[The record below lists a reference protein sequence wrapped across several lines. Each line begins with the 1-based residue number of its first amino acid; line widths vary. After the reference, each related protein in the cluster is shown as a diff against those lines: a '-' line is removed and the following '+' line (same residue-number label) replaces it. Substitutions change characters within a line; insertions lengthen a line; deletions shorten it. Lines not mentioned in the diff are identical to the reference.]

1 MKLGT
6 ISPGLRRF
14 LTAFAVLAA
23 LTTLWSLASPLM
35 SVPDEQAH
43 TIKAGA
49 VVRGQL
55 QGESGTAQG
64 ERSQVVVPAYIAAVD
79 GLPACFAWKA
89 TVAAGCS
96 PPLPAEETPVKALT
110 SAGNYNPMYYAV
122 TGLPSLVLSGAK
134 AIYGMRVVSGLLS
147 AAFLALAFSALG
159 GLHQRRLPL
168 LIGSFAV
175 TPMVLFL
182 AGAVNPNA
190 LEIAS
195 TLAVF
200 TGLCLSWERISAKG
214 AWSMPLAMAAVS
226 AAVLANTRAASLVWL
241 ALAVAG
247 SLLLFGFRPLV
258 TVLRRPFLWAM
269 VAVVGIGCALSLL
282 WLQAANSLQNL
293 MGQGI
298 DATPLEVVT
307 IMLDRTFDFAA
318 GYVSYLGWLDTLGPA
333 GVLVIWS
340 ALILSSLVAA
350 LSAASRAGRLAVG
363 FLLACVIAL
372 PALLQIPLAKD
383 VGIIWQGR
391 YILALVVVLIA
402 SCGIALRHCTAGNS
416 EAVRRGIKLTL
427 GLMVFGHFYSF
438 VYGLR
443 RYVIGIQDTSN
454 WGDMIAA
461 PLWQPPFGWVV
472 LALAYVAVLTA
483 GAVLL
488 YRSITRVQEPPAAD
502 SPAPGSGSAG
512 AVTPQSTGAKSA
524 AAEDAR
530 PLPTA

>member
-1 MKLGT
+1 M
-6 ISPGLRRF
+6 SPGLLRF
-14 LTAFAVLAA
+14 LTAFAVLAM
-23 LTTLWSLASPLM
+23 LTTIWSLASPLM

-43 TIKAGA
+43 TIKAAA

-64 ERSQVVVPAYIAAVD
+64 ERSQVVVPTYIAAVD

-89 TVAAGCS
+89 TVAADCS
-96 PPLPAEETPVKALT
+96 PTLTADETPVKALT

-122 TGLPSLVLSGAK
+122 TGLPSLALSGAQ

-147 AAFLALAFSALG
+147 AVFLALAFSALG
-159 GLHQRRLPL
+159 GLQRRRLPL
-168 LIGSFAV
+168 LVGSFAV

-200 TGLCLSWERISAKG
+200 TGLCLSWDRINSKG
-214 AWSMPLAMAAVS
+214 AWSVPLAMAAVS

-247 SLLLFGFRPLV
+247 SLLLFGLRPLLAI
-258 TVLRRPFLWAM
+258 LRQRFLWAM
-269 VAVVGIGCALSLL
+269 VAVVGLGCALSLL
-282 WLQAANSLQNL
+282 WLRAANSLQNL

-298 DATPLEVVT
+298 DATPLEVAT

-318 GYVSYLGWLDTLGPA
+318 GYVSYLGWLDTLGPS

-340 ALILSSLVAA
+340 ALILGSIVAA
-350 LSAASRAGRLAVG
+350 LSAADRAGRLAVG
-363 FLLACVIAL
+363 FLLVSVIAL

-402 SCGIALRHCTAGNS
+402 SCGVALRHCAVGNS
-416 EAVRRGIKLTL
+416 EAVRRGTKIVL

-443 RYVIGIQDTSN
+443 RYVIGIQERSN

-461 PLWQPPFGWVV
+461 PLWQPPLGWVI
-472 LALAYVAVLTA
+472 LALAYLAVLAA

-488 YRSITRVQEPPAAD
+488 YRSITPAQEAPAAD
-502 SPAPGSGSAG
+502 SPAAGSNATSP
-512 AVTPQSTGAKSA
+512 VPQSLGARSA
-524 AAEDAR
+524 AAQDAK
-530 PLPTA
+530 PLPSA

>member
-1 MKLGT
+1 MKLGSM
-6 ISPGLRRF
+6 SPGLLRF
-14 LTAFAVLAA
+14 LTAFAVLAT
-23 LTTLWSLASPLM
+23 LTTLWSLASPLI

-55 QGESGTAQG
+55 RGESGTAQG
-64 ERSQVVVPAYIAAVD
+64 ERSQVVVPVYIASVD
-79 GLPACFAWKA
+79 GLSSCYAFKPAI
-89 TVAAGCS
+89 AADCS
-96 PPLPAEETPVKALT
+96 PQLPADETPIKALT

-159 GLHQRRLPL
+159 GLQRRRLPL
-168 LIGSFAV
+168 FIGSFAV

-195 TLAVF
+195 SLAVF
-200 TGLCLSWERISAKG
+200 TGLCLSWERISTKG
-214 AWSMPLAMAAVS
+214 AWAGPLAMAAVS

-247 SLLLFGFRPLV
+247 SLLLFGLGPLLAV
-258 TVLRRPFLWAM
+258 RRQRFLWAM
-269 VAVVGIGCALSLL
+269 VAVVGFGCALSLL
-282 WLQAANSLQNL
+282 WLKAADSLQNL

-298 DATPLEVVT
+298 DATPLEVAA
-307 IMLDRTFDFAA
+307 IMLDKTFDFAA
-318 GYVSYLGWLDTLGPA
+318 GYVSYLGWLDTLGPS

-340 ALILSSLVAA
+340 ALIGGSIVAA
-350 LSAASRAGRLAVG
+350 LSAANRAGRLAVG
-363 FLLACVIAL
+363 FLLVGVIAL

-402 SCGIALRHCTAGNS
+402 SCGVALRHCAVGNS
-416 EAVRRGIKLTL
+416 VALRRGIKILL

-443 RYVIGIQDTSN
+443 RYVIGIQDPAN
-454 WGDMIAA
+454 WGDMITA

-472 LALAYVAVLTA
+472 LALAYLAALTA
-483 GAVLL
+483 GAMLL
-488 YRSITRVQEPPAAD
+488 YRSTAPAQYPLAAD
-502 SPAPGSGSAG
+502 TPALGSHAPST
-512 AVTPQSTGAKSA
+512 VPQSPGTRSA
-524 AAEDAR
+524 AAEDAK
-530 PLPTA
+530 PLPSA